1 MKHKLDRLKFSN
13 LIKIDKIY
21 LSHKNSYGST
31 ELRYDGYVMRNN
43 YPNYELLTANV
54 ISDIGGLSSET
65 ISKIRR
71 YSESWWIEVSASSYS
86 VSDTSSV
93 EIELILMK
101 IIN

>member
-1 MKHKLDRLKFSN
+1 M
-13 LIKIDKIY
+13 IKIDKII
-21 LSHKNSYGST
+21 LSHKNPYGST
-31 ELRYDGYVMRNN
+31 ELRYDGYVMRDK

-54 ISDIGGLSSET
+54 ISDIFGLSSET

-71 YSESWWIEVSASSYS
+71 YNESWWIEVSSSSYS
-86 VSDTSSV
+86 TSETSSV